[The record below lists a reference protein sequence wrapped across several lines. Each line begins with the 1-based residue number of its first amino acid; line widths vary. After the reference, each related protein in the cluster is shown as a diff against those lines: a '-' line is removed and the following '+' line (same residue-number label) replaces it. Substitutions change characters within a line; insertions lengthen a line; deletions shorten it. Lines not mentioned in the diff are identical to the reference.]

1 MRLSTRKIC
10 LTAVSGL
17 LLSAF
22 LPVAGA
28 AAPPAVSSSN
38 GIASTYAFFGG
49 QDGGGAAMP
58 RSRGQNFGTPRVEL
72 FVGYSYLRG
81 VPEPTAG
88 NRLAW
93 LNGGSTSIAYN
104 FNRYLGLVGDFGG
117 FNDTRL
123 LLQGATP
130 DVVVSSS
137 GTVFTY
143 MAGPRL
149 SFRSHE
155 RFTPFAQALFGVAH
169 ASPVNYSSGC
179 TGVGCTPLP
188 SETKFAMTA
197 GGGIDFRLTRHIA
210 IRPIQAE
217 YLMTS
222 FENRTTGQDAHQ
234 NDMRLS
240 AGLVFRFGGA
250 PPVPPL
256 PPVSYSCS
264 ANPSSVYRGEPV
276 AVSGTLLNQNPAVTP
291 TYTWSTDGGTIVGS
305 SSTGSIDTS
314 SATPGRYTVKGHATQ
329 GESASDN
336 ADCTATFV
344 VKMYEPP
351 TVSCTAAPTAVISG
365 ANSTITTIGISPQNR
380 PLTYVYTSTAGTVTG
395 SGASATLVTTGVPS
409 GVVNVTCGVLD
420 DKGQTA
426 SANTT
431 VNVEVPAPAPKPM
444 TSALCMVNFSRD
456 ARRPSRVDNEAKA
469 CLDQIALNLQNS
481 SGARL
486 ALVGNA
492 ANDEKGGAKLAAA
505 RAVNTKEYLVS
516 EKGID
521 TSRISVYTGSGDE
534 KIVSTTLIPAD
545 ATFDSMGDTA
555 VQ

>member
-1 MRLSTRKIC
+1 MRLRTTKIC
-10 LTAVSGL
+10 FTAMTGL
-17 LLSAF
+17 FLSSLVPF
-22 LPVAGA
+22 AGAA
-28 AAPPAVSSSN
+28 AAPPAVSSN

-49 QDGGGAAMP
+49 SEGGGAAMP
-58 RSRGQNFGTPRVEL
+58 RNRGQNFGTPRVEL
-72 FVGYSYLRG
+72 FVGYSFLRG

-169 ASPVNYSSGC
+169 ASPVNYSTGC

-188 SETKFAMTA
+188 SETQFAMTA
-197 GGGIDFRLTRHIA
+197 GGGIDFKVSRHIA
-210 IRPIQAE
+210 IRAIQAE

-222 FENRTTGQDAHQ
+222 FENRSTGQDAHQ

-240 AGLVFRFGGA
+240 AGLVFRFGGE

-264 ANPSSVYRGEPV
+264 VNPASVYRGDSV
-276 AVSGTLLNQNPAVTP
+276 AVSGTALNLDPAKTAA
-291 TYTWSTDGGTIVGS
+291 YTWSADGGTIAGN
-305 SSTGSIDTS
+305 SSTATIDTAN
-314 SATPGRYTVKGHATQ
+314 ATPGTYTVKGHVS
-329 GESASDN
+329 ESDSAAEN
-336 ADCTATFV
+336 ADCTATYV
-344 VKMYEPP
+344 VKMFEPP
-351 TVSCTAAPTAVISG
+351 TVSCTANPSAVISG
-365 ANSTITTIGISPQNR
+365 APSTITTVGISPQNR
-380 PLTYVYTSTAGTVTG
+380 PLTYIYTSTAGTVTG
-395 SGASATLVTTGVPS
+395 SGSTAVLVTAGVPS
-409 GVVNVTCGVLD
+409 GIVNVTCGVLD

-426 SANTT
+426 SAGTS
-431 VNVEVPAPAPKPM
+431 VNVEVPVPAPKPM
-444 TSALCMVNFSRD
+444 TSALCTVNFNRD
-456 ARRPSRVDNEAKA
+456 SRRPSRVDNEAKA

-481 SGARL
+481 SGAKL

-492 ANDEKGGAKLAAA
+492 AKDEKGGAKLAAA
-505 RAVNTKEYLVS
+505 RAVNTRTYLVS

-521 TSRISVYTGSGDE
+521 SSRIAVFAGSEDG
-534 KIVSTTLIPAD
+534 KMVSTTLIPAD
-545 ATFDSMGDTA
+545 ATFNSTGDTD